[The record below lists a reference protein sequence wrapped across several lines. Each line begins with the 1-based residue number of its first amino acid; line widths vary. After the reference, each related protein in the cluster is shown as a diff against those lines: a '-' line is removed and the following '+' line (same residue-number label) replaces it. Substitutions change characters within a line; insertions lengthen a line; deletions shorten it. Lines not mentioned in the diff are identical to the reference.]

1 MSVSENEEIFTTW
14 TSDVQGTN
22 ASIVYLCGE
31 LDASSAPSFLADVQE
46 VISRHR
52 DIVMDVHLLSYVDST
67 GVAAIL
73 SIRNA
78 LREFGKNLYLA
89 GCHGL
94 LTKILNT
101 IHASD
106 DLICFDDADQAIAAL
121 RSTDKATSL

>member
-1 MSVSENEEIFTTW
+1 MSVSENEDIFTTW

-22 ASIVYLCGE
+22 VSIVYLCGE
-31 LDASSAPSFLADVQE
+31 LDASSTPSFLADVQE
-46 VISRHR
+46 IISRRR
-52 DIVMDVHLLSYVDST
+52 DIIMDVHLLSYVDST
-67 GVAAIL
+67 GVAAML

-101 IHASD
+101 IQVSD
-106 DLICFDDADQAIAAL
+106 DLVCFENADQAIAAIK
-121 RSTDKATSL
+121 STDKANGL